1 MSVYP
6 VYSNLLGSILDKQ
19 KKKKIIRDLVP
30 TSRNLQHY
38 IFNLEIT
45 HIVSFLFYTYN
56 YMASYINV
64 ILLSPE
70 LN

>member
-6 VYSNLLGSILDKQ
+6 VYNNLLGSILDKE
-19 KKKKIIRDLVP
+19 KKKIRDLVP

-45 HIVSFLFYTYN
+45 HVVSFLFYTYN

-70 LN
+70 FN